1 MKKSLIKMMMLAACS
16 IFSLTACGGDDNGG
30 GSLKGDDADNQKPT
44 ETVTFAKGADI
55 SWVTEMEK
63 SGMKFY
69 NANGKQTDCFELM
82 KELGMNAIRLRV
94 WVNPTDGYCN
104 KADVVAKAL
113 RAKALG
119 LALMIDFHYSD
130 SWADPGKQNI
140 PNAWKNYNLAKMK
153 TAVADHTKEV
163 LQALKDKGVGVQWV
177 QIGNETTSGM
187 LWPMGEA
194 KGNDFANYVSLN
206 NAGYNAAKSVYPDAL
221 CIVHIDR
228 GQELTHLTW
237 MFDGLKK
244 NGAKWDVIGLSLY
257 PTDSTWKNDTDN
269 CLANMSTLAITY
281 GKKVMLCE
289 IGMPWD
295 SNNAAAVTKK
305 MVDGCKNIKQCLG
318 VFYWEPEAYNGWK
331 SYSLGAFDKSGK
343 PTAAM
348 NAFK

>member
-30 GSLKGDDADNQKPT
+30 GSSKGDDGDNQKPT

-113 RAKALG
+113 RAKAQG

-130 SWADPGKQNI
+130 SWADPGKRNI

-163 LQALKDKGVGVQWV
+163 LLALKDKGVGVQWV

-194 KGNDFANYVSLN
+194 KGNDFTNYVSLN
-206 NAGYNAAKSVYPDAL
+206 NAGYDAAE
-221 CIVHIDR
+221 R
-228 GQELTHLTW
+228 
-237 MFDGLKK
+237 
-244 NGAKWDVIGLSLY
+244 LS
-257 PTDSTWKNDTDN
+257 
-269 CLANMSTLAITY
+269 
-281 GKKVMLCE
+281 
-289 IGMPWD
+289 
-295 SNNAAAVTKK
+295 
-305 MVDGCKNIKQCLG
+305 
-318 VFYWEPEAYNGWK
+318 
-331 SYSLGAFDKSGK
+331 
-343 PTAAM
+343 
-348 NAFK
+348 

>member
-30 GSLKGDDADNQKPT
+30 GSSKGDDGDNQKPT

-104 KADVVAKAL
+104 KTDVVAKAL

-119 LALMIDFHYSD
+119 LELMIDFHYSD

-153 TAVADHTKEV
+153 AAVADHTKEV
-163 LQALKDKGVGVQWV
+163 LQALKDKVG
-177 QIGNETTSGM
+177 
-187 LWPMGEA
+187 
-194 KGNDFANYVSLN
+194 
-206 NAGYNAAKSVYPDAL
+206 AL
-221 CIVHIDR
+221 C
-228 GQELTHLTW
+228 LS
-237 MFDGLKK
+237 GL
-244 NGAKWDVIGLSLY
+244 A
-257 PTDSTWKNDTDN
+257 
-269 CLANMSTLAITY
+269 
-281 GKKVMLCE
+281 
-289 IGMPWD
+289 
-295 SNNAAAVTKK
+295 
-305 MVDGCKNIKQCLG
+305 
-318 VFYWEPEAYNGWK
+318 
-331 SYSLGAFDKSGK
+331 
-343 PTAAM
+343 
-348 NAFK
+348 

>member
-30 GSLKGDDADNQKPT
+30 GSSKGDDGDNQNPT

-119 LALMIDFHYSD
+119 LELMIDFHYSD

-194 KGNDFANYVSLN
+194 
-206 NAGYNAAKSVYPDAL
+206 
-221 CIVHIDR
+221 
-228 GQELTHLTW
+228 
-237 MFDGLKK
+237 
-244 NGAKWDVIGLSLY
+244 
-257 PTDSTWKNDTDN
+257 
-269 CLANMSTLAITY
+269 
-281 GKKVMLCE
+281 
-289 IGMPWD
+289 
-295 SNNAAAVTKK
+295 
-305 MVDGCKNIKQCLG
+305 
-318 VFYWEPEAYNGWK
+318 
-331 SYSLGAFDKSGK
+331 
-343 PTAAM
+343 
-348 NAFK
+348 